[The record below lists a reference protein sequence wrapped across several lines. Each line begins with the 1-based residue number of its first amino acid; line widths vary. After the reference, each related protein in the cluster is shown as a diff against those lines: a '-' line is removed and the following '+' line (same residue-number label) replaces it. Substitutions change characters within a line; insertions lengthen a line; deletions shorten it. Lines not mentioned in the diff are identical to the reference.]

1 MIVIDA
7 SVLID
12 ALTADGPEG
21 QAARKA
27 ANVDSSWAAPAH
39 LITEVSSGI
48 RGRLLGSKI
57 SRPRAEEAIRVLAEL
72 EIELADV
79 RTLLP
84 RIWELRGNLTTYD
97 AAYVALAETYD
108 CPLITQDAR
117 LSNAPG
123 ARCEIQ
129 VVGA

>member
-1 MIVIDA
+1 VIVIDA

-12 ALTADGPEG
+12 ALTADGPQG

-27 ANVDSSWAAPAH
+27 ANADMDWAAPAH

-57 SRPRAEEAIRVLAEL
+57 SRCRAEEAIKVLAEL
-72 EIELADV
+72 EIELTDV
-79 RTLLP
+79 RMLLP

-97 AAYVALAETYD
+97 AAYVALAEMYD

-117 LSNAPG
+117 LSVAPG
-123 ARCEIQ
+123 VLCETR
-129 VVGA
+129 VLGG

>member
-12 ALTADGPEG
+12 ALTADGPQG

-27 ANVDSSWAAPAH
+27 ANADMDWAAPAH

-57 SRPRAEEAIRVLAEL
+57 SRSRAEEAIRVLAEL
-72 EIELADV
+72 EIDLADV

-84 RIWELRGNLTTYD
+84 RVWELRGNLTTYD
-97 AAYVALAETYD
+97 AAYVALAEMYD
-108 CPLITQDAR
+108 CPLITQDVR
-117 LSNAPG
+117 LSSAPG
-123 ARCEIQ
+123 IRCETQ
-129 VVGA
+129 VVGG

>member
-27 ANVDSSWAAPAH
+27 ASADVDWAAPAH
-39 LITEVSSGI
+39 VITEVSSGI

-57 SRPRAEEAIRVLAEL
+57 SRARAEEAIRTLAEL

-97 AAYVALAETYD
+97 AAYVALAEMYG

-117 LSNAPG
+117 LSGAPG
-123 ARCEIQ
+123 VRCETQ
-129 VVGA
+129 VVAS